1 MDQNQGI
8 ILIDALIVVE
18 MEGFDLI
25 KVFLLFN
32 KHALSVQEVVKKLLI
47 LV

>member
-1 MDQNQGI
+1 MDQNQDI
-8 ILIDALIVVE
+8 ILIDVLIVVE

-32 KHALSVQEVVKKLLI
+32 KHALNVQEAVKK
-47 LV
+47 

>member
-32 KHALSVQEVVKKLLI
+32 KHAPSVQEAVKKSLI

>member
-18 MEGFDLI
+18 MEEFDLI

-32 KHALSVQEVVKKLLI
+32 KRALSVQEVVKKSLI

>member
-25 KVFLLFN
+25 KVFSLFN
-32 KHALSVQEVVKKLLI
+32 KHAPSAQEMAKKLLI

>member
-18 MEGFDLI
+18 MEEFDLI

-32 KHALSVQEVVKKLLI
+32 KHVLNVQEAVKKLLI